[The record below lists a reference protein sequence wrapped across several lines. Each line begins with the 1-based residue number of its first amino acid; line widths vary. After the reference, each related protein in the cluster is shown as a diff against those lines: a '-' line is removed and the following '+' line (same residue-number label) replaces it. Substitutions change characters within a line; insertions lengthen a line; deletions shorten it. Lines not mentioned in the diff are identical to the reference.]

1 MRLRTYLI
9 LAGAAVLL
17 VSFGFAFSEADAGS
31 SPRGEAAGLSSP
43 PVQIDNSSCLFC
55 HSDPELNVE
64 LGSGELLP
72 LTIDPGA
79 FDLSTHGSSGL
90 TCVTCHSDI
99 ETFPHPERTAESI
112 REFKLDYYTICKQ
125 CHEEQF
131 NLTLDSV
138 HQKAIA
144 GGNNNAAVCTDCH
157 NPHTQQK
164 LTNANTGELLD
175 YARLHIPQTCAQ
187 CHSAI
192 YDQYRESVHG
202 KALTEQGNLDVPTCI
217 DCHGVHNI
225 QSATTASFRNS
236 TPFLCA
242 ECHTNNALMH
252 KYGLSTE
259 VLNTYVADFHGTT
272 VVLFDKN
279 FPDQPTNKPVCT
291 DCHGVH
297 DIARADDP
305 NKGLQTRENLLARCQ
320 QCHPGA
326 TANFPDSWM
335 SHYIPSAEK
344 YPIVYYV
351 NLFYK
356 YFIPA
361 VLGPMVLLV
370 VMDFGRATINRFK
383 KRKPVAAAEPAA
395 EETVEPA
402 AEVEEK
408 TEAAV
413 EPDLEAE
420 SPPLEEESQPEP
432 VEETPVTEA
441 EEPSVAEEEAEPEA
455 AEEPDQPEA
464 ESEPPA
470 EAESPDE
477 EEKSND
483 R

>member
-420 SPPLEEESQPEP
+420 SAPLEEESQPEP
-432 VEETPVTEA
+432 VEEAPVTEA
-441 EEPSVAEEEAEPEA
+441 EEPSVAEEAAEPEA

>member
-31 SPRGEAAGLSSP
+31 SPRGEAAGSSSP

-402 AEVEEK
+402 PEVEEK

-420 SPPLEEESQPEP
+420 SAPLEEESQPEP
-432 VEETPVTEA
+432 VEEAPVTEA